1 MGIDTQAKRLL
12 SILTFLFLM
21 FLNPVQCAR
30 GSYCYYYYSVNGYKF
45 YYCVYYYYNKS
56 STSSS
61 STGTITGAVI
71 GGIVGFV
78 ILVAI
83 VVIVCVKVCKKSKH
97 GNVIVRT
104 MQPTVPY
111 ISSSTGIQ
119 HLKTHMM
126 DTQPTSLLPTL
137 YSRHPIKDPRDPRLM
152 RHQFLVMVIRHHT
165 MDSNLCVTQS
175 TNLQTRFLKERLS
188 QDI

>member
-111 ISSSTGIQ
+111 ISSTQNTYDGYTAYQPATNPVFPPPYQGPPGSTLNASSVPSYGDPPSYNGQ
-119 HLKTHMM
+119 
-126 DTQPTSLLPTL
+126 QFVCN
-137 YSRHPIKDPRDPRLM
+137 PI
-152 RHQFLVMVIRHHT
+152 
-165 MDSNLCVTQS
+165 NQS
-175 TNLQTRFLKERLS
+175 TNPVP
-188 QDI
+188 